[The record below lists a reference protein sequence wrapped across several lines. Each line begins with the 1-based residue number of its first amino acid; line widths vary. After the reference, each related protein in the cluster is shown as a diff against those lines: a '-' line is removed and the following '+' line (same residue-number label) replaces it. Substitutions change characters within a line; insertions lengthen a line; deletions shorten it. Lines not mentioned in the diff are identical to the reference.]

1 MRRCLRQFRKD
12 KVGREE
18 FTKKKEYRN
27 WCRSKGVKH
36 REEEERKIK
45 GIRTEKEA

>member
-1 MRRCLRQFRKD
+1 MRRCLLQFRKD

-18 FTKKKEYRN
+18 FTKKEYRD
-27 WCRSKGVKH
+27 WCKSKGVKH
-36 REEEERKIK
+36 SEAEERKIK

>member
-12 KVGREE
+12 KVGREI
-18 FTKKKEYRN
+18 TKKEYRD
-27 WCRSKGVKH
+27 WCKSKRVKH

-45 GIRTEKEA
+45 GIRTEKAA